1 MKAKAIF
8 YYPSQVTIHQ
18 LPDKGTFIVD
28 NKTNEILQNGYSMT
42 PMAKAKWIETVS
54 DIIETVF
61 HGNVAQ
67 ASEVLSQVY
76 KKPEY
81 QRTKLY
87 ELLPKLRYT
96 NTQWKQL
103 PKTVRRWIDR
113 ELDKVYAR
121 GLEEQFFVRHIRRRT
136 QKVIETAPVGT
147 SQCKWQLGTVEK
159 RFRKKAFEKICGQES
174 QNQQQVS

>member
-1 MKAKAIF
+1 MKGKAIY
-8 YYPSQVTIHQ
+8 YYPNQVVVHP
-18 LPDKGTFIVD
+18 LPDGSTFIVD

-54 DIIETVF
+54 EIIETYF

-81 QRTKLY
+81 ERTKLY
-87 ELLPKLRYT
+87 ELLPKLKRA
-96 NTQWKQL
+96 NAQWKQL

-113 ELDKVYAR
+113 EIDKVYNR
-121 GLEEQFFVRHIRRRT
+121 GLEEQFFERYLRRRT
-136 QKVIETAPVGT
+136 KKIIDTTPLGT
-147 SQCKWQLGTVEK
+147 QQCEYQLGTVMK
-159 RFRKKAFEKICGQES
+159 RAKKRVKTNNVCHKRLLGERK
-174 QNQQQVS
+174 